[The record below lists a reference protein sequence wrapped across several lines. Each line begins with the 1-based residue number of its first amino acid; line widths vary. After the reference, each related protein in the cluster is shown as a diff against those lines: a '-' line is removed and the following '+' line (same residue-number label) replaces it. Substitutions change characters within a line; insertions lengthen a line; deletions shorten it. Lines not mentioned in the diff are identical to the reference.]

1 MPTSANAGHK
11 NQRMPSTLFPDT
23 MYDFVEICGISA
35 FAVSKRHGLQF
46 AGCRKIP
53 FINSQNSCCM
63 GGLRNEKMKELGKK
77 TTTTKQ
83 KKEKGRGFNKVELS

>member
-1 MPTSANAGHK
+1 MQDTKIKECSAH
-11 NQRMPSTLFPDT
+11 FPPNT

-53 FINSQNSCCM
+53 FIKSQNSCCM
-63 GGLRNEKMKELGKK
+63 GGLRNEKGKNL
-77 TTTTKQ
+77 Q
-83 KKEKGRGFNKVELS
+83 KKINKGKGQGFNKEENI